1 MDKNSIIAA
10 RDLVK
15 RFGDLQ
21 AVKGISFEVEKT
33 HCIGLLGPNG
43 AGKTTT
49 MRMIMGLS
57 TVSGGRLAVFGA
69 PVGAMTRA
77 VKTKIGLV
85 PQESNLDPDI
95 TVSENLEVYG
105 RYFALPKTICRING
119 ITAIRTGKGSVSA
132 VGAFAPTALTD
143 LDNN

>member
-1 MDKNSIIAA
+1 M
-10 RDLVK
+10 VK

-105 RYFALPKTICRING
+105 RYFAL
-119 ITAIRTGKGSVSA
+119 
-132 VGAFAPTALTD
+132 
-143 LDNN
+143 